1 MTGRKSTRERE
12 GARERER
19 ARERG
24 WEMKERR
31 MERRIAK
38 I

>member
-31 MERRIAK
+31 KETRK
-38 I
+38 

>member
-1 MTGRKSTRERE
+1 LTGRKSTRERE